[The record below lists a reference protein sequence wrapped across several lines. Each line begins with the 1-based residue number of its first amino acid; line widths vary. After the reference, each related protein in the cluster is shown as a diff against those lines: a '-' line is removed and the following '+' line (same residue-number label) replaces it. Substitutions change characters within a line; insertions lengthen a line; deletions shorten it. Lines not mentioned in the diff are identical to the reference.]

1 MLVILVLAIVSQV
14 LGALLVRPVA
24 LQRVRGARWRGFV
37 LIAQLL
43 LSQVPKAGRLF
54 PKVGTLA
61 RRSLVCSVLA
71 LHFSELE
78 HGPTFWGLGAYRR
91 DRARPAWRDWPP
103 DSSPHEAAHSSP
115 RLHRKTRAKRALQR
129 MALAGLSRSS
139 RGFVIK
145 MAPARG
151 SAPRPSKV
159 FPFQIARRSS
169 GYPSGVPIEA
179 GKRGNVCSVL
189 NRTWKNIELPARVG
203 ALLGTCVVA
212 ESRIHRSR
220 GIVETNREKVAAP
233 AISSQSTGAVS
244 SSLAQTLLLI

>member
-1 MLVILVLAIVSQV
+1 VCVTRKGAISSGCWG
-14 LGALLVRPVA
+14 LRSALLVAAKKREPA
-24 LQRVRGARWRGFV
+24 PLQRAWEREVARRVEAGA
-37 LIAQLL
+37 
-43 LSQVPKAGRLF
+43 SQVI
-54 PKVGTLA
+54 
-61 RRSLVCSVLA
+61 
-71 LHFSELE
+71 
-78 HGPTFWGLGAYRR
+78 
-91 DRARPAWRDWPP
+91 
-103 DSSPHEAAHSSP
+103 P
-115 RLHRKTRAKRALQR
+115 RLGVGMTAPATSTECW
-129 MALAGLSRSS
+129 GRSYLMDMPAS
-139 RGFVIK
+139 PIK

-220 GIVETNREKVAAP
+220 GSVETNREKVAAP